1 MFGDS
6 MAKKSRERRYRL
18 SKCAYCKGTGVDPT
32 SVLNAPCK
40 VCKGTGK
47 IKTLVHS
54 K

>member
-1 MFGDS
+1 
-6 MAKKSRERRYRL
+6 MAKKLRERHYRV

-32 SVLNAPCK
+32 GLWNTPCK